1 MRDMFGDAI
10 APCSMIVI
18 IDGKE
23 TWVPFFYELYHDR
36 PLRKIPELPPGLID
50 VTCVGS
56 VVPQFASID
65 KKTDNDA
72 ANNHTGEV
80 IMSDV
85 NTLQT
90 LRNQSLRRA
99 VGELQAAL
107 EAIRVDDSGEW
118 PECVKEIMECIEKI
132 ESVI

>member
-1 MRDMFGDAI
+1 MLSDAI
-10 APCSMIVI
+10 THNSMKVI

-23 TWVPFFYELYHDR
+23 TWVPFLYEHYFTSS
-36 PLRKIPELPPGLID
+36 PRKIPELPEGLID
-50 VTCVGS
+50 VTRVGS
-56 VVPQFASID
+56 VVPEFASID
-65 KKTDNDA
+65 KKPDNAA
-72 ANNHTGEV
+72 ANNHTGEA
-80 IMSDV
+80 IMSDA

-90 LRNQSLRRA
+90 LRNQALRRA

-107 EAIRVDDSGEW
+107 EAIRIDDSGEW